1 MSENVEVSWVAVID
15 TAKKIAEI
23 KVEPVE
29 KRTRDAA
36 DILASWDGVFNV

>member
-15 TAKKIAEI
+15 SAKKIVEI
-23 KVEPVE
+23 KVEPID
-29 KRTRDAA
+29 KKTRDAA

>member
-23 KVEPVE
+23 KVEPIE
-29 KRTRDAA
+29 KKTRDAA

>member
-1 MSENVEVSWVAVID
+1 MSEEVEVSWVAVVD

-23 KVEPVE
+23 KIEPVE
-29 KRTRDAA
+29 QRTRDAA

>member
-1 MSENVEVSWVAVID
+1 MSQNVEVSWVAVID
-15 TAKKIAEI
+15 SAKKIVEI

-29 KRTRDAA
+29 KKTRDAA

>member
-1 MSENVEVSWVAVID
+1 MSENVQVSWVAVID
-15 TAKKIAEI
+15 SAKKIVDI

-29 KRTRDAA
+29 KKTRDAA